1 MNAVVISRSSQSS
14 EVGQAGDNS
23 LMAFD
28 VERVRKDFP
37 IFDQKVHGRPLIY
50 LDSGAS
56 AQKPQQVI
64 DAMSTAYETYYANV
78 HRGVH
83 VMSQRST
90 EAYESAREK
99 IAKFLNTNNSNEI
112 VLTGS
117 ATEAINLVAYSYGR
131 KFLKAGDEII
141 LSHMEHHA
149 NIVPWQ
155 LLRDDV
161 GVVLKIAPILD
172 DGSLDLEAFEALL
185 GSKTKLVAMT
195 HISNALGTVVP
206 IKQVINKV
214 HEHGALVLVDG
225 CQATPHSAVDV
236 QALGADFYVFAPHKV
251 YGPTG
256 IGVLYGREDL
266 LNTMPPW
273 QGGGDMIA
281 SVTFDK
287 TTFQKA
293 PLRFEAGTPA
303 IVETIGL
310 GAAID
315 YVSALGMENIAAHE
329 QGLLH
334 YATERLNAIEGL
346 TIIGTAP
353 DKAAIISFIMDCA
366 HPHDIGTIVDQ
377 MGVALRTGHHCA
389 QPVMDRFGLSAT
401 ARVSFGLYNTRQDID
416 TLIDAIG
423 AVKEFLG

>member
-1 MNAVVISRSSQSS
+1 
-14 EVGQAGDNS
+14 
-23 LMAFD
+23 
-28 VERVRKDFP
+28 VRKDFP
-37 IFDQKVHGRPLIY
+37 ILNEKVHGRPLVY

-56 AQKPQQVI
+56 AQKPRAVI
-64 DAMSTAYETYYANV
+64 EAMSTAYETYYANV

-90 EAYESAREK
+90 EAYEEAREK
-99 IAKFLNTNNSNEI
+99 IATFLNTASSNEI

-117 ATEAINLVAYSYGR
+117 ATEAINLVAHSYGR

-161 GVVLKIAPILD
+161 GVTLKIAPILD
-172 DGSLDLEAFEALL
+172 DGSLDFDAYEALL
-185 GSKTKLVAMT
+185 GPKTKLVAMT

-206 IKQVINKV
+206 INRVIKSA
-214 HEHGALVLVDG
+214 HDHGALVLVDG
-225 CQATPHSAVDV
+225 CQAVPHSAVDV
-236 QALGADFYVFAPHKV
+236 QALDADFYVFAPHKL

-287 TTFQKA
+287 TTFQAA

-315 YVSALGMENIAAHE
+315 YVNALGMENIAAHE

-353 DKAAIISFIMDCA
+353 EKAAIVSFIMDCA

-401 ARVSFGLYNTRQDID
+401 ARASFGLYNSRQDID